1 MSEKV
6 EIVATMPVRSRPV
19 TLQWASVNSYN
30 GLLLRHVFVDIDPKS
45 ERANQEKLCTPHG
58 WEVYKNLYFET
69 SDVAPHY
76 CSTCLHVLAVLKLNV
91 GDFPPKNK

>member
-30 GLLLRHVFVDIDPKS
+30 GLLLRHVFVDQFQSLS
-45 ERANQEKLCTPHG
+45 EGIFL
-58 WEVYKNLYFET
+58 
-69 SDVAPHY
+69 DVLTNA
-76 CSTCLHVLAVLKLNV
+76 
-91 GDFPPKNK
+91 